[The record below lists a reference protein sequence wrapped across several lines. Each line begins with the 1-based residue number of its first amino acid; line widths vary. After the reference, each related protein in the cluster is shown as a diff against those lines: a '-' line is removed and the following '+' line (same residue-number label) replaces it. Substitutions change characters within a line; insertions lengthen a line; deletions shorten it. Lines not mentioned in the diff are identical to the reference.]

1 MKKIELK
8 LGIPMDLCEV
18 ALDEA
23 IDLFRRT
30 LKEERNEELIQ
41 LKLTVSIFDVKFA
54 TNQMIHNP
62 LIGNVIISK
71 HLAYGEW
78 RLETWSG
85 EFYMLQFRVG

>member
-8 LGIPMDLCEV
+8 LSVPMDLCEV

-30 LKEERNEELIQ
+30 LKEERNEELIH

-78 RLETWSG
+78 RLETWSR
-85 EFYMLQFRVG
+85 EFYMQESA